1 MTVEVHFP
9 TFPRGLPRFS
19 LDAVDE
25 IIFSDLTH
33 FQGTVRTAGLTGL
46 GKIRFPPRTTYYGFC
61 ADSVLTGPLGVV
73 EVEDGMTFIGAFD
86 EGKLVGPSLIKF
98 ADGSVFR
105 GEMVTGMATGYGAIH
120 LAQTSTDFAGTFIS
134 NIPNGFGALAVGAWR
149 GLLGGAYDSESS
161 IYVGDFCDGE
171 PDGFGA
177 VVSAFASGAQGARRY
192 NHFVGTFYAGVRHGP
207 GALLTSA
214 EDLLVGTFENDKKIG
229 LFLYVE
235 QLKNAAELRFY
246 VEDVCLETYAI
257 RGVYFRR
264 PWTLRNLLLSLQL
277 LIPDLGNT
285 VEAFHDFVAEFDRC
299 LSEGVLDVRTG
310 LKGFGASERYPI
322 IGTILSLVTRQT
334 VPAISRL
341 ITDCRVALPHLSNLL
356 ATHIRRALGKQVYVP
371 HDAFM
376 DEGRPLTPVQ
386 QDFLAQIDTL
396 KACLLS
402 CFDVL
407 RLIFCFYQA
416 QEALLLEEHTKTFMR
431 NDPVFSIDAE
441 PDILHSHEEEHT
453 ISLLRPLLRP
463 SRSWYIEDYGIFTED
478 ALQAALDRVD
488 PIFLPPPLEQEGE
501 VTPIGNPE
509 QPTGGQVGSSPLIA
523 VDTQADQ
530 MPDEEG
536 LPISLQALPSAR
548 FNPVPASGSSQRSSL
563 TAEAS
568 SRMASPLTRQEPAS
582 FKFSFGTEGVPAIRD
597 LAVDIRIFDQKH
609 ARPTIAGID
618 AYNNELVMAFLKA
631 VEHSA
636 TLSAFTLERFTAE
649 LFASQPYL
657 SDYLFEL
664 YPDILRLIHLVGK
677 PSDEALIAGALGL
690 DTQYIGKERDFNY
703 ELFLEYLVELSSLL
717 GVERIN
723 TMYTQATAH
732 GSQQKMVLLE
742 TERELPLAKFLRF
755 VVVPFGQSILKQIT
769 AVVQGSEEAQQTLA
783 PLFAHLQ
790 QDGRTPLQALRTILS
805 KLQTINHGDEPLA
818 GGMSTTDLGQ
828 SLINTSIQSN
838 LRVGMSPRNTSMGV
852 SHNRLAGGASTLS
865 LQARRAGTP
874 MIRLRDPSRTFTQ
887 FEATLMGSLALS
899 ERLTAFL
906 RGPDSLRQVYALPA
920 SVVSP
925 HVWSL
930 AVSSLSVLYAFSRLG
945 KGRDDT
951 STLTLF
957 KGFHAA
963 RREIFVRKYNDELLR
978 SHDEPEANTDAFTD
992 YSSKPETDLASPSP
1006 ALAAGIR
1013 DLHIDEVV
1021 DEDGEEDGAPFSCAA
1036 AQSLLAQFSDFDIY
1050 LPTPETHGDSRSE
1063 LRTESIISVHRAALP
1078 ATTTHEVV
1086 LAELSE
1092 RLAALPLT
1100 PLLCL
1105 ATTAAHCYA
1114 SRACFEDLPEESE
1127 ESQNSFEL
1135 PSVLEESMECSVS
1148 VEQTVKDALYSP
1160 ESRRVFVREIVRCLA
1175 ESSTCI
1181 HALLEG
1187 ERVCE

>member
-1 MTVEVHFP
+1 MLGEIRFP
-9 TFPRGLPRFS
+9 TFPRGLPQFS
-19 LDAVDE
+19 SDAVQE
-25 IIFSDLTH
+25 VVFPDLIH
-33 FQGTVRTAGLTGL
+33 FQGAIKTAGLTGL
-46 GKIRFPPRTTYYGFC
+46 GKIQFPPRITYYGFC
-61 ADSVLTGPLGVV
+61 VDSVLTGPLGVV
-73 EVEDGMTFIGAFD
+73 QVEDGMTYIGAFD
-86 EGKLVGPSLIKF
+86 EGKLTGPSLIRF

-105 GEMVTGMATGYGAIH
+105 GEMVGGVATGYGTIH

-134 NIPNGFGALAVGAWR
+134 NVPNGFGALAVGTWR
-149 GLLGGAYDSESS
+149 DLLTGKYDTESS

-214 EDLLVGTFENDKKIG
+214 EDLLVGTFENDKKVG

-246 VEDVCLETYAI
+246 VEDVCLETYAL
-257 RGVYFRR
+257 RGIYFRH

-277 LIPDLGNT
+277 LTPELGNT

-299 LSEGVLDVRTG
+299 LSEGLLDTRTG
-310 LKGFGASERYPI
+310 LKNFGVSDRYPI
-322 IGTILSLVTRQT
+322 IGTILSLATRQT

-356 ATHIRRALGKQVYVP
+356 AAHIRRTLGKQVYVP
-371 HDAFM
+371 HNAFS
-376 DEGRPLTPVQ
+376 DEGQPLTPMQ

-407 RLIFCFYQA
+407 RFIFCFYQA
-416 QEALLLEEHTKTFMR
+416 QEALLLDEHTKTFMR

-441 PDILHSHEEEHT
+441 PDILHSHEEDHAV
-453 ISLLRPLLRP
+453 SLLRPLLRP
-463 SRSWYIEDYGIFTED
+463 SRTWYIEEYDIFTED
-478 ALQAALDRVD
+478 ALQAALDHVN
-488 PIFLPPPLEQEGE
+488 PIFLPPTQEE
-501 VTPIGNPE
+501 EALSEETPG
-509 QPTGGQVGSSPLIA
+509 QGVADQVGSSPLIA

-530 MPDEEG
+530 GPEEDG

-548 FNPVPASGSSQRSSL
+548 FNPPPASGSSQRSSL

-568 SRMASPLTRQEPAS
+568 SRMASPLSRQGPSS
-582 FKFSFGTEGVPAIRD
+582 FKFAFGNEGVPAIRD

-609 ARPTIAGID
+609 ARPTIAGTD
-618 AYNNELVMAFLKA
+618 AYNHELVVAFLKA

-664 YPDILRLIHLVGK
+664 YPDILRLLRQVGK
-677 PSDEALIAGALGL
+677 PSDEALAAGALGL
-690 DTQYIGKERDFNY
+690 DTQYLGKERDFSY
-703 ELFLEYLVELSSLL
+703 ELFLEYLVELTNIL
-717 GVERIN
+717 GAERIDA
-723 TMYTQATAH
+723 MYSQGMAH
-732 GSQQKMVLLE
+732 RSQQKMVLLE
-742 TERELPLAKFLRF
+742 TERGLPLAKFLRF
-755 VVVPFGQSILKQIT
+755 VVVPFGQSILKQVT
-769 AVVQGSEEAQQTLA
+769 TVVQGSEEAQEMLA

-790 QDGRTPLQALRTILS
+790 QDGRTPLLSLKAILS
-805 KLQTINHGDEPLA
+805 KLQTVNHGDEPLA

-828 SLINTSIQSN
+828 SLINTSMQSN
-838 LRVGMSPRNTSMGV
+838 LRLGMSPRNTSMGV

-865 LQARRAGTP
+865 LQARRVGTP
-874 MIRLRDPSRTFTQ
+874 MIRLRDPSRTFNQ

-920 SVVSP
+920 FVVSP

-930 AVSSLSVLYAFSRLG
+930 AVSSLSVLYAYSRLG
-945 KGRDDT
+945 GRGDL
-951 STLTLF
+951 SAMALF
-957 KGFHAA
+957 TGLHAA
-963 RREIFVRKYNDELLR
+963 RREIFVRKYHDELLH
-978 SHDEPEANTDAFTD
+978 SHDEPEAYTDAFTD

-1006 ALAAGIR
+1006 VLAAGIR
-1013 DLHIDEVV
+1013 DLHVDEIV
-1021 DEDGEEDGAPFSCAA
+1021 DEDGEDDGAPFSCAA
-1036 AQSLLAQFSDFDIY
+1036 ARCLLAQFSDFDIY
-1050 LPTPETHGDSRSE
+1050 LPIPETHGETRSE

-1078 ATTTHEVV
+1078 ATTKHEVV

-1092 RLAALPLT
+1092 RLVSIPIT

-1105 ATTAAHCYA
+1105 AAVAACCYT
-1114 SRACFEDLPEESE
+1114 SRACFEDIPEESE

-1160 ESRRVFVREIVRCLA
+1160 ESRRVFTREIVRCLA

-1181 HALLEG
+1181 HTLLER